1 MSSGVN
7 KIKSLSQNVDSTV
20 EGIESETKKLI
31 EEQHKRDHPELYQQQ
46 QQGQQQPVEGAPTP
60 MPEDQ
65 VQQQQQAPTDSAPT
79 TTQQ

>member
-1 MSSGVN
+1 LSSGVN
-7 KIKSLSQNVDSTV
+7 KLKSLSQNVDSTV

-46 QQGQQQPVEGAPTP
+46 EQQSAEGAPTP

-65 VQQQQQAPTDSAPT
+65 QAQQSTSTDSAPN